1 MKPSPTTSFRLSLAV
16 SAALIAGGCS
26 TPEAAMGTVL
36 ELGPGSWVEV
46 QGRMDGDT
54 PIVEEV
60 EVVAR
65 GEADTQE
72 KIEITGPSKSTGKP
86 DLIRIAGQEVE
97 VSGSTEY
104 EDAQGGT
111 ADPYELLEGEW
122 YRVKTRI
129 RSTGA
134 LKARSVEPSDARRFE
149 IEGEVTRLDPGRGV
163 LTLGPVVL
171 DLPQEARISLQ
182 PEDISSGS
190 DPLRRFQAD
199 EQTSVPF
206 TFRPLP
212 NLGIGGQVTLE
223 VNQDRDRNLGLGARR
238 DKSTFESS
246 ANLDMLWTQPDGRG
260 MALFEIRTAH
270 QWEWDHRDGREDQAQ
285 HSSRDSISRAYYFG
299 EVTDTLSVQ
308 AGRHDFD
315 EEREW
320 LYDEVLDGGRL
331 IQKLAGGALEVEL
344 AAAAG
349 RNFADLED
357 NSTSDTGTFVGV
369 ARYYLNEDHWLTAY
383 ALDRTDSSDARFEP
397 QLYGL
402 RSFSRPYRGLGH
414 WLELSLARGRDGDK
428 DIRGEA
434 LDVGLLYRFEDELRT
449 TLTVGYAYG
458 SGRDIAENAV
468 GYRQSGLH
476 DNNSK
481 FGGVTSF
488 KYYGEVFEPDLSNLD
503 ITTLGIGIRPV
514 SAWSADL
521 VLHTYRQDV
530 ITDSLFANDLR
541 ARPNGRSGDLGH
553 EIDLI
558 VGFRQGQDMTAEL
571 VAGRFDPG
579 SAFDGQDAAYRFQLQ
594 FRFKF

>member
-1 MKPSPTTSFRLSLAV
+1 MKPHATTSARLALAV
-16 SAALIAGGCS
+16 SAALLASGC
-26 TPEAAMGTVL
+26 TVPETAMGTAL
-36 ELGPGSWVEV
+36 ELGPGSWVEI
-46 QGRMDGDT
+46 QGRMEEDR

-60 EVVAR
+60 EVVDR
-65 GEADTQE
+65 GDTDTAE
-72 KIEITGPSKSTGKP
+72 KIEITGPSRQTDDPAK
-86 DLIRIAGQEVE
+86 IRVAGQDVE
-97 VSGSTEY
+97 ISDSTEY
-104 EDAQGGT
+104 EDKNGDESG
-111 ADPYELLEGEW
+111 PYPLLDGEW

-134 LKARSVEPSDARRFE
+134 LKARSVEPSDAKRFE
-149 IEGEVTRLDPGRGV
+149 IEGEVTRLDRGRGV

-171 DLPQEARISLQ
+171 DLPQEARINLQ
-182 PEDISSGS
+182 PEDISSGA

-238 DKSTFESS
+238 DKSSFESS

-260 MALFEIRTAH
+260 MALFEVRTAH
-270 QWEWDHRDGREDQAQ
+270 DWEWDHRDGRKDQAQ

-299 EVTDTLSVQ
+299 QLTDTLSVQ
-308 AGRHDFD
+308 VGRHDFD

-331 IQKLAGGALEVEL
+331 IQSLAGGALEVEL
-344 AAAAG
+344 AGAAG
-349 RNFADLED
+349 RNFADLD
-357 NSTSDTGTFVGV
+357 GNSTEDTGTFVGV
-369 ARYYLNEDHWLTAY
+369 ARYYLTEDHWLTAY
-383 ALDRTDSSDARFEP
+383 ALDRTDSSSDRFEP

-402 RSFSRPYRGLGH
+402 RSFARPYKGLGH
-414 WLELSLARGRDGDK
+414 WLELSLARGRDGAK

-434 LDVGLLYRFEDELRT
+434 LDLGLLYRFDDELRT

-503 ITTLGIGIRPV
+503 VTTLGIGIRPV
-514 SAWSADL
+514 SALSADL

-530 ITDSLFANDLR
+530 ITDSLFANSLR

-558 VGFRQGQDMTAEL
+558 IGYRRGQEMTAEL

>member
-1 MKPSPTTSFRLSLAV
+1 MISRSSISARLAAAV
-16 SAALIAGGCS
+16 SAALLASGCS
-26 TPEAAMGTVL
+26 VPEGAMGTPL
-36 ELGPGSWVEV
+36 ELGPGSWVEI
-46 QGRMDGDT
+46 QGRMEGDK

-65 GEADTQE
+65 GDADTPE
-72 KIEITGPSKSTGKP
+72 KIEITGPSRGTGRP
-86 DLIRIAGQEVE
+86 ELIQIAGQEVE
-97 VSGSTEY
+97 VSDSTQY
-104 EDAQGGT
+104 EDASGKES
-111 ADPYELLEGEW
+111 APYALGDGEW
-122 YRVKTRI
+122 FRVKTRI

-134 LKARSVEPSDARRFE
+134 LKARSIEPSDSKRFE

-171 DLPQEARISLQ
+171 DLPQEARINLQ

-223 VNQDRDRNLGLGARR
+223 VNQDRDRNLGVGSRR
-238 DKSTFESS
+238 DKSSFEAS
-246 ANLDMLWTQPDGRG
+246 ANLDLLWTQPDGRG
-260 MALFEIRTAH
+260 MALFEVRTAH
-270 QWEWDHRDGREDQAQ
+270 DWEWDHRDGREDQAQ
-285 HSSRDSISRAYYFG
+285 HTARDSMSRAYYFG
-299 EVTDTLSVQ
+299 QITDTLSIQ
-308 AGRHDFD
+308 FGRHDFD

-331 IQKLAGGALEVEL
+331 IQKLGDFEIEL

-357 NSTSDTGTFVGV
+357 NSTADTGTFVGV
-369 ARYYLNEDHWLTAY
+369 ARYYLNEDHWLTGY
-383 ALDRTDSSDARFEP
+383 ALDRTDSSSDRYEP

-402 RSFSRPYRGLGH
+402 RSFSRPYKGLGH
-414 WLELSLARGRDGDK
+414 WLELSLARGRDGAK

-434 LDVGLLYRFEDELRT
+434 LDVGLMYRFEDELRT

-458 SGRDIAENAV
+458 SGRDIADDAV

-503 ITTLGIGIRPV
+503 VTTLGIGIRPV
-514 SAWSADL
+514 SSLSADL

-530 ITDSLFANDLR
+530 ITDSLFANSLR
-541 ARPNGRSGDLGH
+541 ARPNGRSADLGH
-553 EIDLI
+553 EIDLV
-558 VGFRQGQDMTAEL
+558 VGYRRGQDMTAEL